1 MYLKIYITNIDED
14 RMFFVFASAFCCANF
29 FDLRVTDR
37 IMFSFALPSLISRNC
52 NRAPGTTLY
61 TETFENQMEHYA
73 EDNEGWEK
81 YEKHFQLFMMIPHGI
96 TKLHPKVDWW

>member
-1 MYLKIYITNIDED
+1 MMQREVWDNLSIEEKIE
-14 RMFFVFASAFCCANF
+14 FVEKEIPEEVLEE
-29 FDLRVTDR
+29 LRNH
-37 IMFSFALPSLISRNC
+37 FQ
-52 NRAPGTTLY
+52 TLY
-61 TETFENQMEHYA
+61 TETFENQMEHYE